1 MYESSFNPWTA
12 PSRNFQNGQYNNQP
26 QQTTLIRVNGL
37 EGAKAYQMPPNSVI
51 PLFDGNEDIMFVK
64 STDAA
69 GFATIRSFRFE
80 PMPDPEPPAEPRY
93 ATLDDLENLK
103 TSILEA
109 IAYGKQSVRTEQPE
123 TSEQLTTGKPNGRRN
138 GSNR

>member
-1 MYESSFNPWTA
+1 MYENSFNPWTS
-12 PSRNFQNGQYNNQP
+12 PSRNFQNGQYNYQP
-26 QQTTLIRVNGL
+26 QQASLIRVNGL

-80 PMPDPEPPAEPRY
+80 PIPEFEQPVEPKY

-103 TSILEA
+103 SSILEA
-109 IAYGKQSVRTEQPE
+109 IAYGKQSIQTGQPE
-123 TSEQLTTGKPNGRRN
+123 TGETFTSGKPNGRRN